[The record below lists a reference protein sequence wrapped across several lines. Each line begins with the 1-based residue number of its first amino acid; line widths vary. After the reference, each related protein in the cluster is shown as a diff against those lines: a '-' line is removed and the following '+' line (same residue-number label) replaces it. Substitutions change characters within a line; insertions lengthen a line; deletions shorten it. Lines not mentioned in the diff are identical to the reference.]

1 MTKRNTTHP
10 SIRSIT
16 STDHK
21 TTRITADEQDTED
34 EGDEEAEQPEDVEV
48 EDEHR
53 ANSVVGAEYK
63 RRYAERAAAM
73 VRKPKGVSLK
83 ALKRSNTDWLAIEL
97 AKRVL
102 DDKLLAIHGLGGACS
117 IQGYKLL
124 QQVVED
130 KSQPLEVL
138 TAARK
143 AMYQTRKTLFGDS
156 ALPEEA

>member
-1 MTKRNTTHP
+1 MTKAQSKAHEAEVE
-10 SIRSIT
+10 
-16 STDHK
+16 H
-21 TTRITADEQDTED
+21 D
-34 EGDEEAEQPEDVEV
+34 EGDEIEV

-102 DDKLLAIHGLGGACS
+102 DDKAKLVVPSLEAILDANGVAHRHWNRTTPGWQGRLRMTGRLALQRVVAEAGELTIPGGEA
-117 IQGYKLL
+117 I
-124 QQVVED
+124 
-130 KSQPLEVL
+130 P
-138 TAARK
+138 APK
-143 AMYQTRKTLFGDS
+143 AWCAKH
-156 ALPEEA
+156 AN